1 MRDPYSVLGVNPGA
15 SDEEIKKAY
24 RKLSRMYHPDANI
37 NNPNKAQAEE
47 KFKEVQVAYE
57 TIIEEKANGPRTQ
70 SSSYGQSSYGQ
81 SSYGGNTYGQ
91 SSYGG
96 SSYSNSSYSNSSYRS
111 SQSSSS
117 YRSNS
122 YYYGP
127 FDNNIDPLPTDP
139 PEIKAAITFL
149 KSDLSS
155 EAIRV
160 LENMDT
166 RRRNARWYF
175 VRAHAHKE
183 LGNVFKAR
191 DDAFTAVELEPNNA
205 EYSDY
210 FERLKRED
218 YSYRNTSRGYRR
230 SRGCSPSCCTVLIC
244 TEVLCDICWLGNRYD
259 FWFC

>member
-15 SDEEIKKAY
+15 SEDEIKKAY

-37 NNPNKAQAEE
+37 NNPNKEQAEE

-57 TIIEEKANGPRTQ
+57 TIIEERANGPKTQ

-81 SSYGGNTYGQ
+81 NSYGQNTYGQ
-91 SSYGG
+91 NSYSQSSY
-96 SSYSNSSYSNSSYRS
+96 NNSSYRS

-127 FDNNIDPLPTDP
+127 FDNTIDPLPSDP

-149 KSDLSS
+149 KSDLST
-155 EAIRV
+155 EAMRV
-160 LENMDT
+160 LENMDSY
-166 RRRNARWYF
+166 RRNARWYF

-191 DDAFTAVELEPNNA
+191 DDAYTAVEMEPNNR
-205 EYSDY
+205 EYVDY
-210 FERLKRED
+210 FERLRRED
-218 YSYRNTSRGYRR
+218 YSYKNTGRGYRR
-230 SRGCSPSCCTVLIC
+230 SRGCSPNCCTMLIC
-244 TEVLCDICWLGNRYD
+244 AEIFCDVCWIGNRYD
-259 FWFC
+259 WWIC